1 MFLYPLA
8 ISLIA
13 LTFLSGRFGGDQA
26 VFAWTTGFT
35 AAGAIFDFLRAL
47 PDAVKDGTWIG
58 RAADFG
64 SGLLPFSA
72 IGFGWI
78 WPAVI
83 GFAIGMA
90 VQENHFHNECDCRIR
105 QRYAILGILKGAE
118 PVL

>member
-13 LTFLSGRFGGDQA
+13 LTFLSGLFGGDQA

-78 WPAVI
+78 CPAVI

-90 VQENHFHNECDCRIR
+90 VHFVKRKRESFS
-105 QRYAILGILKGAE
+105 
-118 PVL
+118 